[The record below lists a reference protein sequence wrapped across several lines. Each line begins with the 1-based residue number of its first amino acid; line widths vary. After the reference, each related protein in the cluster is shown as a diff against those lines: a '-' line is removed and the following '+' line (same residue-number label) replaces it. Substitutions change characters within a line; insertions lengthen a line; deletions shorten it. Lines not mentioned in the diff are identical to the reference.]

1 MSMKII
7 IEEKENKII
16 IEKSKFIGIIKKV
29 FKQEDIINYL
39 NKIKEEYPD
48 ATHICYAYIL
58 DNNKRFNDDN
68 EPLNTAGKPILDVLE
83 KNNLNYILA
92 IVVRYFGGIKLGS
105 NGLIRAYSN
114 TINELLKDNTKE
126 IEYGYLIK
134 IIDSYNKSNE
144 LDYLLKTSKV
154 IEKKY
159 QDKIEI
165 TVIVTRD
172 TLDKLVNI
180 NYQIIEENII
190 K

>member
-29 FKQEDIINYL
+29 LKKEDITYYL
-39 NKIKEEYPD
+39 ELYKEKYPD
-48 ATHICYAYIL
+48 ATHICYAYIQ
-58 DNNKRFNDDN
+58 DNNKKFSDDN
-68 EPLNTAGKPILDVLE
+68 EPANTAGKPILDVLE
-83 KNNLNYILA
+83 KNNLNYTLA
-92 IVVRYFGGIKLGS
+92 IVIRYFGGIKLGS

-126 IEYGYLIK
+126 IEYGYLIR

-144 LDYLLKTSKV
+144 LDYLLKNSN
-154 IEKKY
+154 IIKKDY

-180 NYQIIEENII
+180 NYQVIEERIL
-190 K
+190 